1 MVCVRVCVR
10 LDARVME
17 RERGTSCLLRGVLFR
32 CSRECS
38 VCVCVFLFV
47 CVCLVQTACIWEC
60 LICSKC
66 VCVCVLIMLYVYT
79 VCTMYSE

>member
-38 VCVCVFLFV
+38 VLCVCVFV
-47 CVCLVQTACIWEC
+47 CMRLPGADSVHMGVFDLQQV
-60 LICSKC
+60 C
-66 VCVCVLIMLYVYT
+66 VCVC
-79 VCTMYSE
+79 S